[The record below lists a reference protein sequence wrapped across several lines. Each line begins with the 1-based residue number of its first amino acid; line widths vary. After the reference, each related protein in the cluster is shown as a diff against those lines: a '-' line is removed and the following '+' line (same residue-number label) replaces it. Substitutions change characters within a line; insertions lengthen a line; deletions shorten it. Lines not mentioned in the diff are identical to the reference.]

1 MIKLGRKRGRVVE
14 GARLEIVWAGDRL
27 GGSNPLASAMLLTQ
41 RIKKQEC
48 ESRFARCESSRFR
61 QDNRSTMEKRAKS
74 EQEKTKKSGL
84 RSKSQKIKAKMLKSY
99 YGNPMRDMKLI
110 AITGTTG
117 KTTVAHFVH
126 EILRASGEQVAVL
139 ASDQPFKVGM
149 LHKFLSD
156 AWKAGA
162 NYVIVTV
169 PAEGLRDNVFYG
181 LPVTV
186 AAMTNF
192 VTASLS
198 DMDPEEYL
206 DNEKTLFDMKPA
218 IVILNHD
225 DLNYDTFKEFKGKEK
240 TITYGLTSSD
250 VKILNSKLYSKG
262 TEATLSMNSEIMS
275 VATFV
280 PGETAVS
287 YMACAVA
294 IAEALSI
301 DSDKIIDG
309 LAEYEPEAA

>member
-1 MIKLGRKRGRVVE
+1 MVE

-27 GGSNPLASAMLLTQ
+27 EGSNPFASAKPL
-41 RIKKQEC
+41 
-48 ESRFARCESSRFR
+48 F
-61 QDNRSTMEKRAKS
+61 NRSIMEKRENSDQAKNKKGGL
-74 EQEKTKKSGL
+74 KTQ
-84 RSKSQKIKAKMLKSY
+84 SQKIKARILKSY

-126 EILRASGEQVAVL
+126 EILRATGEQVAVL
-139 ASDQPFKVGM
+139 ASDQPFKMGM

-162 NYVIVTV
+162 NYVVVTV

-192 VTASLS
+192 VTAGLS
-198 DMDPEEYL
+198 DMEPAEYL
-206 DNEKTLFDMKPA
+206 DNEKTLFDMKPEY
-218 IVILNHD
+218 VVLNHD
-225 DLNYDTFKEFKGKEK
+225 DMNYNTFEVFRGKKK
-240 TITYGLTSSD
+240 TITYGLTSAD
-250 VKILNSKLYSKG
+250 VKILNSKLYAKG
-262 TEATLSMNSEIMS
+262 TEATLSLRSEIVP
-275 VATFV
+275 VASFV

-287 YMACAVA
+287 YMACAAA
-294 IAEALSI
+294 IAYALEI
-301 DSDKIIDG
+301 DNEKIIDG
-309 LAEYEPEAA
+309 LAEYLPE